1 MKKILSIIGTITL
14 IGTSTTSLV
23 ACNTNIALQY
33 TKEQLKELKEKN
45 KINTKDGILEWIAP
59 QEKPFNEVDNKYYY
73 VVWRGDKND
82 SWYLTKFNNNTYDTI
97 IIRGYKDDY
106 SLMYRVNGYFGIHSK
121 KIILKEKSL
130 ISIIEKIKMIIILKQ
145 FIVEI

>member
-1 MKKILSIIGTITL
+1 M
-14 IGTSTTSLV
+14 V
-23 ACNTNIALQY
+23 F
-33 TKEQLKELKEKN
+33 
-45 KINTKDGILEWIAP
+45 LEWIAP

-97 IIRGYKDDY
+97 IIRGYKDDH